1 MLRGM
6 NSPRNPHPLH
16 RAATFAAALLTA
28 AVLASCGQSSQD
40 AALYVPRHDGQT
52 GPIDTSKV
60 VMLPLAP
67 DSIAAVVRAAGGKA
81 TLVNVW
87 ASWCEPCRQEFPNV
101 IRLARTYKDKG
112 LRVIFVSADL
122 SADLPAARQF
132 LADEG
137 VGWRTYYKHGG
148 DTDFMNA
155 LEPRWTGAIPGSF
168 LYDEHGQ
175 LKDFWEGAMNYE
187 GFEQRVLPVLSPSQR
202 RVGS

>member
-1 MLRGM
+1 M
-6 NSPRNPHPLH
+6 SLH
-16 RAATFAAALLTA
+16 RRSRVRTLHRLVTFATAALTA
-28 AVLASCGQSSQD
+28 GLVAACGVQRERDS
-40 AALYVPRHDGQT
+40 AYVPRHDAMT

-60 VMLPLAP
+60 VLLPVAP
-67 DSIAAVVRAAGGKA
+67 DSIAEIVRASGGRA

-101 IRLARTYKDKG
+101 IRLARTYKDRG
-112 LRVIFVSADL
+112 LRVIFISADL

-137 VGWRTYYKHGG
+137 VGWTTYYKKSGN
-148 DTDFMNA
+148 DTEFMNA

-175 LKDFWEGAMNYE
+175 LQDFWEGAM
-187 GFEQRVLPVLSPSQR
+187 
-202 RVGS
+202 

>member
-6 NSPRNPHPLH
+6 SAPRNL
-16 RAATFAAALLTA
+16 RAAHRTLTFAAALVA
-28 AVLASCGQSSQD
+28 AVVFASCGERHGES
-40 AALYVPRHDGQT
+40 AYVPRHDGMT
-52 GPIDTSKV
+52 GPIDSSQV

-67 DSIAAVVRAAGGKA
+67 DSIAAVVKGAGGTA

-101 IRLARTYKDKG
+101 IRLARTYKDRG

-122 SADLPAARQF
+122 SADLPAARKF

-137 VGWRTYYKHGG
+137 VGWTTYYKHGG
-148 DTDFMNA
+148 DTEFMNA

-168 LYDEHGQ
+168 LYDAHGQ
-175 LKDFWEGAMNYE
+175 LKDFWEGAQSYE

-202 RVGS
+202 ARS